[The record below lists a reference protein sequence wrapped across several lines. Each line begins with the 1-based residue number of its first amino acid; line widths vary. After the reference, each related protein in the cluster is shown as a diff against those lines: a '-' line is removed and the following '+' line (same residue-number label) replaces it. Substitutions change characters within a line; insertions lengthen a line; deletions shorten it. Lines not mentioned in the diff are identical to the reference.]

1 MFRRAAY
8 KRVARPKFNIIMTY
22 RNTFKTITIL
32 FLTFCIQLQPV
43 IGQQNTPKTITM
55 KGTDNLK
62 FTVTDIEAKPG
73 QKIHVELTTVSDFPK
88 AAMAHNFVLLKAGAD
103 ATKVAN
109 ISARAV
115 ENEYIAPS
123 MTDQI
128 IAYTGLAGDDET
140 VEVTFK
146 APEKPG
152 EYEYICTF
160 PGHYAG
166 GMKGTLIVKK

>member
-1 MFRRAAY
+1 MVPKEKFLIAKFGSIMLVLVALSQTVAAQD
-8 KRVARPKFNIIMTY
+8 V
-22 RNTFKTITIL
+22 
-32 FLTFCIQLQPV
+32 
-43 IGQQNTPKTITM
+43 KTITM
-55 KGTDNLK
+55 DGTDDMK
-62 FTVTDIEAKPG
+62 FTVTEITAEPG
-73 QKIHVELTTVSDFPK
+73 QKIHVELTTASDYPK
-88 AAMAHNFVLLKAGAD
+88 AAMAHNFVLLNANVD

-123 MTDQI
+123 MSDKI
-128 IAYTGLAGDDET
+128 IAYTGLAGGGET
-140 VEVTFK
+140 VEITFT

-166 GMKGTLIVKK
+166 GMKGTLIVE